1 MMVEAGGEVSVVGR
15 SALRAVCE
23 CPNGM
28 ALFRFSHTMP
38 VAVYEVG
45 LRSFSPW
52 DDSLRLNEV
61 FV

>member
-1 MMVEAGGEVSVVGR
+1 MMAEAGGEVCVVGR
-15 SALRAVCE
+15 SVLRAVCE

-45 LRSFSPW
+45 LHSFSPW
-52 DDSLRLNEV
+52 DYSLRLN
-61 FV
+61 

>member
-1 MMVEAGGEVSVVGR
+1 MVAESAGEVCVVGR
-15 SALRAVCE
+15 SVLRAVCE

-28 ALFRFSHTMP
+28 ALFRFSHTTP

-45 LRSFSPW
+45 LRSLSPRE
-52 DDSLRLNEV
+52 DSLRLNEV